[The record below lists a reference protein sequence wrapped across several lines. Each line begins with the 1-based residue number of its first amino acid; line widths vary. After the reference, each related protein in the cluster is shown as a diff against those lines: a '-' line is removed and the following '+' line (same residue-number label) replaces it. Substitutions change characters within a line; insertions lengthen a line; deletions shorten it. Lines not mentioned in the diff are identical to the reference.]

1 MSLVEMYVPLKHS
14 HMMFMTIS
22 VVFFIARGSSR
33 LLGAQWQ
40 TKKWAKISPHVIDS
54 LLFLTGILLMFATS
68 QYPIS
73 QDWLT
78 VKLILLVGYIMFGIK
93 AMKVESVMKQRTYF
107 ASAILCVLLLI
118 TVAKTHHP
126 LGLFSVL

>member
-14 HMMFMTIS
+14 HMMFMAIS
-22 VVFFIARGSSR
+22 IVFFIARGGSR

-40 TKKWAKISPHVIDS
+40 TQKWAKISPHIIDT
-54 LLFLTGILLMFATS
+54 LLFATGILLMFATS
-68 QYPIS
+68 QFPIA

-78 VKLILLVGYIMFGIK
+78 VKIILLVGYIMFGIK
-93 AMKVESVMKQRTYF
+93 AMKVASAMKQRTFF
-107 ASAILCVLLLI
+107 AAAVLCALLMI

-126 LGLFSVL
+126 LGLFSIL